1 MSLPLIKGFTLAKV
15 KAAHNVDRER
25 ATFGQPDPIEVCER
39 VVSSIP
45 ADVLRK
51 ARRILDPAIGCCGIA
66 RAVVKRMV
74 NELDIPFFDA
84 ILRVHGVDTDLA
96 LVKKARRLGFINTVH
111 ADFITWQPNMQFDVI
126 IGNPPFQ
133 NGGNS
138 AFYTKFF
145 AKLET
150 LLVRGGYFSLISP
163 SKAAAKFSKGYKE
176 LAKVGWN
183 SVEYGVDSLFPN
195 IEQPMAIYSGS
206 TADLRKSRLE
216 VIADDV
222 TESFERDIV
231 LPVQYVGW
239 CKQFPDA
246 NATLTLSIFR
256 KFFKSENKLK
266 ERFEVLD
273 VAPDGP
279 YVYLT
284 TVAWRYHPA
293 RPKGGPY
300 ALLAQL
306 NEHDQYMN
314 GKFIRCETQKEAEQI
329 QWLLSRSLAYR
340 FIAAASCRAK
350 FLPRVLL
357 EETPIWEGITTDEE
371 LFKRLGF
378 TEIEITYI
386 NHWNNETAG
395 K

>member
-1 MSLPLIKGFTLAKV
+1 MDLQTTVPTYTV
-15 KAAHNVDRER
+15 PER
-25 ATFGQPDPIEVCER
+25 ALGIYKIATDVFDWSKNSECVTPLEVARKQFKGVNASGTVCIPGAGIGTYVIAALEAGFHPSNITAVEIVPAYYEIGNAIYRRFGVNY
-39 VVSSIP
+39 
-45 ADVLRK
+45 VL
-51 ARRILDPAIGCCGIA
+51 
-66 RAVVKRMV
+66 
-74 NELDIPFFDA
+74 
-84 ILRVHGVDTDLA
+84 VDFLEW
-96 LVKKARRLGFINTVH
+96 NP
-111 ADFITWQPNMQFDVI
+111 QMQFDVI
-126 IGNPPFQ
+126 VGNPPFQ

-150 LLVRGGYFSLISP
+150 LLTQGGYFSLISP

-183 SVEYGVDSLFPN
+183 SVEYGVDALFPN

-206 TADLRKSRLE
+206 TADLRKSKLE

-284 TVAWRYHPA
+284 AVAWRYHPA

-314 GKFIRCETQKEAEQI
+314 GKFIRCETQAEAEQI

-357 EETPIWEGITTDEE
+357 EETPIWEGVTTDEE
-371 LFKRLGF
+371 LFERLGF
-378 TEIEITYI
+378 TDIEITYI